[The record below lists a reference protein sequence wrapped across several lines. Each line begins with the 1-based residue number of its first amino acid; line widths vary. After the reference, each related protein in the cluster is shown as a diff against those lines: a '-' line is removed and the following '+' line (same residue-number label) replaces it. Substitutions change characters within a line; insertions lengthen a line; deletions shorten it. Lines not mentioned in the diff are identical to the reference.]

1 MSKIL
6 RNIQLTGAVFI
17 MTATIFAFGFE
28 IKKMLVTPEIN
39 LADILLVFI
48 YLEVLGMVTS
58 YWGAQKIRL
67 TYPLFIAITA
77 IARLIILQKKDLEAL
92 SLIYES
98 GAILIIA
105 IAILILRLRRSKMI
119 KVSLDKDDL

>member
-28 IKKMLVTPEIN
+28 IKKMLVTQEIN
-39 LADILLVFI
+39 LADILLLFI

>member
-1 MSKIL
+1 VSKVL

-28 IKKMLVTPEIN
+28 IKKMLVTQEIN
-39 LADILLVFI
+39 LADILLLFI

>member
-1 MSKIL
+1 VSKIL

-28 IKKMLVTPEIN
+28 IKKMLVTQEIN
-39 LADILLVFI
+39 LADILLLFI

-77 IARLIILQKKDLEAL
+77 IARLIILQKKDLEAV

-98 GAILIIA
+98 GAILVIA

>member
-1 MSKIL
+1 VSKIL

-28 IKKMLVTPEIN
+28 IKKMLVTQEIN
-39 LADILLVFI
+39 LADILLLFI

-67 TYPLFIAITA
+67 TYPLFTA
-77 IARLIILQKKDLEAL
+77 IARLIILQKKDLEAV

-98 GAILIIA
+98 GAILVIA

>member
-28 IKKMLVTPEIN
+28 IKEMIVTQEIN
-39 LADILLVFI
+39 LADILLLLI

-98 GAILIIA
+98 GAILIMA
-105 IAILILRLRRSKMI
+105 MAILILRLRRSKMI

>member
-1 MSKIL
+1 VSKVL

-28 IKKMLVTPEIN
+28 IKKMLVTQEIN
-39 LADILLVFI
+39 LADILLLFI

-98 GAILIIA
+98 GAILVIA

>member
-1 MSKIL
+1 VSKIL

-28 IKKMLVTPEIN
+28 IKKMLVTQEIN
-39 LADILLVFI
+39 LADILLLFI

-77 IARLIILQKKDLEAL
+77 IARLIIVQKKDLEAV

>member
-1 MSKIL
+1 
-6 RNIQLTGAVFI
+6 

-28 IKKMLVTPEIN
+28 IKEMILTQEIN
-39 LADILLVFI
+39 LADILLLFI

-105 IAILILRLRRSKMI
+105 MAILILRLRRSKMI

>member
-28 IKKMLVTPEIN
+28 IKKMVVTQEIN
-39 LADILLVFI
+39 LADILLLFI

-105 IAILILRLRRSKMI
+105 ISILILRLRRSKMI

>member
-1 MSKIL
+1 MSNIL
-6 RNIQLTGAVFI
+6 RNIQLTGAVLI
-17 MTATIFAFGFE
+17 MIATIYAFGVE
-28 IKKMLVTPEIN
+28 IHKMVNTGDVN
-39 LADILLVFI
+39 LADILLLFI

-77 IARLIILQKKDLEAL
+77 IGRLIILQKKDLEAI

-98 GAILIIA
+98 TAILIIA
-105 IAILILRLRRSKMI
+105 LAILILRMRRSKMI
-119 KVSLDKDDL
+119 KVNLDKDDL

>member
-1 MSKIL
+1 MGKIL

-28 IKKMLVTPEIN
+28 IKKMLVTQEIN
-39 LADILLVFI
+39 LADILLLFI

>member
-1 MSKIL
+1 
-6 RNIQLTGAVFI
+6 

-28 IKKMLVTPEIN
+28 IKEMIVTQEIN
-39 LADILLVFI
+39 LADILLLFI

-105 IAILILRLRRSKMI
+105 TAILILRFRRSRMI

>member
-28 IKKMLVTPEIN
+28 IKKMLVTQEIN
-39 LADILLVFI
+39 LADILLLFI

-77 IARLIILQKKDLEAL
+77 IARLIILQKKDLEAV

-98 GAILIIA
+98 GAILVIA

>member
-1 MSKIL
+1 
-6 RNIQLTGAVFI
+6 

-28 IKKMLVTPEIN
+28 IKKMLVTQEIN
-39 LADILLVFI
+39 LADILLLFI

-98 GAILIIA
+98 GAILVIA

>member
-1 MSKIL
+1 MSKVL

-28 IKKMLVTPEIN
+28 IKKMLVTQEIN
-39 LADILLVFI
+39 LADILLLFI

>member
-1 MSKIL
+1 VSKIL

-28 IKKMLVTPEIN
+28 IKKMLVTQEIN
-39 LADILLVFI
+39 LADILLLFI

-98 GAILIIA
+98 GAILVIA

>member
-1 MSKIL
+1 VSKIL

-28 IKKMLVTPEIN
+28 IKKMLVTQEIN
-39 LADILLVFI
+39 LADILLLFI

-77 IARLIILQKKDLEAL
+77 IARLIILQKKDLEAV